1 MYNKQILENMMKL
14 KELRQQELNKKMND
28 GQTISAVVND
38 IRYLGK
44 IEFIEEIDGQNIL
57 KERDVYLSI
66 EDENGKITYRYY
78 NEDLQLVAGEDSA
91 LGTLVPSTEFSEKD
105 QTYLEKISEKAKE
118 GISLLEIEAKVERI
132 EKIAKAL
139 GISAEAITYIE
150 EIDLEQEIEED
161 EEEQEQEKN
170 QMLTKEQTASLN
182 IRETTNLSENIKGET
197 LGNKLGVNNI
207 ELPNGEKLTDG
218 EKLARVDTSSLGQ
231 YIDNTSNMKDSFVII
246 RSNGE
251 AVPIGEDILE
261 PDTTSGNN
269 SSRSD
274 LTVNTDGSVDRETNT
289 SSYKIV
295 NGNGN
300 EYLKVGY
307 DEISGREIKY
317 SQWSSQKGEYVS
329 TELKTNRDNL
339 VNDDTRQYLKS
350 RNQGVREA
358 TETLERAEKH
368 EDKEDPNLDVTLV
381 DNDPNND
388 SHIHIDENDY
398 IPNSNITW
406 GKLADKL
413 GIRGSERLERTIEL
427 YNKECSKDKYKD
439 ASPEEII
446 DDMEEEANN
455 EYGMGSYPEHKL

>member
-1 MYNKQILENMMKL
+1 MNNKQILENMMKL

-28 GQTISAVVND
+28 GQKINAVVND

-44 IEFIEEIDGQNIL
+44 IGFIEEIEGQNIS

-66 EDENGKITYRYY
+66 EDDDGKITYRYY
-78 NEDLQLVAGEDSA
+78 NEDLQLVAGEDGA
-91 LGTLVPSTEFSEKD
+91 LETLVPSTEFSEKD
-105 QTYLEKISEKAKE
+105 QTYLEKIVEKGKE
-118 GISLLEIEAKVERI
+118 GMSLLDIETRVEKI

-139 GISAEAITYIE
+139 GISAETIGYIE
-150 EIDLEQEIEED
+150 EIDLEQEIEE
-161 EEEQEQEKN
+161 EQEQEEN

-251 AVPIGEDILE
+251 AVPVGEDILE

-289 SSYKIV
+289 SSYRIV

-368 EDKEDPNLDVTLV
+368 EEKEDPNLDVTLV

-388 SHIHIDENDY
+388 SHDHIDENDY
-398 IPNSNITW
+398 IPNANITW

-413 GIRGSERLERTIEL
+413 GIRGSDRLERTVEL
-427 YNKECSKDKYKD
+427 YYKECSKDKYKD
-439 ASPEEII
+439 ASPEEVI

-455 EYGMGSYPEHKL
+455 EYGRGSYPEHKL